1 MLLTEQASMNATKL
15 ISMVSAGFAATT
27 FLALAWLE
35 RRHPLRRRIVEP
47 KLKREV
53 RNLSV
58 AAVGAG
64 ALLLIERP
72 AILPLAQFVDGRRWG
87 LLKQLGLPW
96 WLELALAIVLL
107 DYTLYV
113 WHYLTHKVPFLW
125 RFHVAH
131 HIDLDL
137 DASTALRFHFGE
149 LVLSVPWRAAQ
160 VVIIGVSP
168 ISYLAWQT
176 FVFPSILFHHSNV
189 RLPIRMERWLN
200 RLIVTPRMHGIHH
213 SIVENETNSNWSSG
227 FTVWDRLHGT
237 LRLNVPQQQIT
248 IGVPAYQNPKEVEL
262 KETLLLPLRKQRPR
276 SEFPDDGKPARKLS
290 DAAKNRLLP

>member
-189 RLPIRMERWLN
+189 KLPIRMERWLN

-227 FTVWDRLHGT
+227 FTVWDWLHGT

-248 IGVPAYQNPKEVEL
+248 IGVPAYQNPKEVKL
-262 KETLLLPLRKQRPR
+262 KETLLLPLRKQRP
-276 SEFPDDGKPARKLS
+276 SWEFPDDGKPARKLS
-290 DAAKNRLLP
+290 DAAKNRLPP

>member
-1 MLLTEQASMNATKL
+1 MNATKL

-189 RLPIRMERWLN
+189 RLPIGMERWLN

-248 IGVPAYQNPKEVEL
+248 IGVPAYQNPKEVKL
-262 KETLLLPLRKQRPR
+262 KETLLLPLRKQRP
-276 SEFPDDGKPARKLS
+276 SWEFPDDGKPARKLS

>member
-1 MLLTEQASMNATKL
+1 MNATKL

-72 AILPLAQFVDGRRWG
+72 AILPLAQFVDGRSWG

-113 WHYLTHKVPFLW
+113 WHYLTHKIPFLW

-176 FVFPSILFHHSNV
+176 SVFPSILFHHSNV
-189 RLPIRMERWLN
+189 KLPIRMERWLN

-227 FTVWDRLHGT
+227 FTVWDWLHGT

-262 KETLLLPLRKQRPR
+262 KETLLLPLRKQRPT

-290 DAAKNRLLP
+290 DAAKNRLPP

>member
-1 MLLTEQASMNATKL
+1 MLTEQASMNATKL

-189 RLPIRMERWLN
+189 RLPIGMERWLN

-262 KETLLLPLRKQRPR
+262 KETLLLPLRKQRPS

>member
-189 RLPIRMERWLN
+189 RLPIGMERWLN

-262 KETLLLPLRKQRPR
+262 KETLLLPLRKQRPS

>member
-1 MLLTEQASMNATKL
+1 LLTEQASMNATKL

-189 RLPIRMERWLN
+189 RLPIGMERWLN

-262 KETLLLPLRKQRPR
+262 KETLLLPLRKQRPS

>member
-189 RLPIRMERWLN
+189 RLPIGMERWLN

-227 FTVWDRLHGT
+227 FTVWDWLHGT

-262 KETLLLPLRKQRPR
+262 KETLLLPLRKQRPS

>member
-1 MLLTEQASMNATKL
+1 LLTEQASMNATKL

-47 KLKREV
+47 KLKREA

-262 KETLLLPLRKQRPR
+262 KETLLLPLRKQRPS

>member
-1 MLLTEQASMNATKL
+1 MNATKL

-47 KLKREV
+47 KLKREA

-189 RLPIRMERWLN
+189 KLPIRMERWLN

-227 FTVWDRLHGT
+227 FTVWDWLHGT

-262 KETLLLPLRKQRPR
+262 KETLLLPLRKQRPS